1 MRARKPRARKKD
13 QYNEF
18 GELVYQVGSIAG
30 GDMEDDVSG
39 VRMPANKAE
48 AECFKLLRDKGWTP
62 TKRGWPDF
70 FCVKGDQV
78 CAVEV
83 KPSKSQ
89 ALKRNQII
97 IMGAL
102 SAKGIRCFLWF
113 PDGGFEEVMGMTSQP
128 KLPF

>member
-1 MRARKPRARKKD
+1 MRERKPRARKKD

-18 GELVYQVGSIAG
+18 GELVYQVGPIAG
-30 GDMEDDVSG
+30 GDMED
-39 VRMPANKAE
+39 
-48 AECFKLLRDKGWTP
+48 
-62 TKRGWPDF
+62 
-70 FCVKGDQV
+70 KGDQV
-78 CAVEV
+78 CAVEI

-102 SAKGIRCFLWF
+102 SAKGIRCFLWS

>member
-1 MRARKPRARKKD
+1 MRERKAR

-18 GELVYQVGSIAG
+18 GELVYQVGTQG
-30 GDMEDDVSG
+30 GGSMAEDVSG
-39 VRMPANKAE
+39 VRMPSNKAE
-48 AECFKLLRDKGWTP
+48 AECFKLLQDNGWTP

-83 KPSKSQ
+83 KPSKNCT
-89 ALKRNQII
+89 LKQNQLV

-102 SAKGIRCFLWF
+102 SAKGIRCFLWS
-113 PDGGFEEVMGMTSQP
+113 PDGGFEEVMGMTEPAEQP
-128 KLPF
+128 F